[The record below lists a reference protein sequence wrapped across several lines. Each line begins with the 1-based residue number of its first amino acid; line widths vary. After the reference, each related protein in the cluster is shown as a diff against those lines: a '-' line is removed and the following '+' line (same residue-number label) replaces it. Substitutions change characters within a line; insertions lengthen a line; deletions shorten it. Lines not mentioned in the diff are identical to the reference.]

1 MKLGITAMRAA
12 VGAVFFAHGTQKLFG
27 WFGGGGL
34 EGTAKGF
41 DAMGLKPG
49 KRTAL
54 VAGVCEAGGGA
65 MLAIGFLTPLA
76 SAAVIGVMNQAVRT
90 VHWQKGFFS
99 SNGGY
104 EFNLVLVASAVALA
118 DLGPGEWSLDSKLG
132 LDHSGPGWALAA
144 LGAGM
149 AGPRLLEQLAPTLEP
164 EPASPAAAPQS
175 AAEAV
180 PAQA

>member
-12 VGAVFFAHGTQKLFG
+12 VGAVFFAHGAQKLFG

-41 DAMGLKPG
+41 DSMGLKPG

-54 VAGVCEAGGGA
+54 VAGVSEAGGGA
-65 MLAIGFLTPLA
+65 MLANGFLTPLA

-90 VHWQKGFFS
+90 VHLNKGFFA

-118 DLGPGEWSLDSKLG
+118 DLGPGDWSLD
-132 LDHSGPGWALAA
+132 
-144 LGAGM
+144 
-149 AGPRLLEQLAPTLEP
+149 
-164 EPASPAAAPQS
+164 
-175 AAEAV
+175 
-180 PAQA
+180 